1 MGVLRMARAGRGGG
15 NSAENRG
22 SDYFVQTHNLNR
34 AGQQEFHRR
43 LGKLKKA
50 GEEIT
55 DDVMDGVADDV
66 AGHSKWVRE
75 P

>member
-1 MGVLRMARAGRGGG
+1 MARAGRGGG

-22 SDYFVQTHNLNR
+22 SDYFVQGHNLNR
-34 AGQQEFHRR
+34 AEQQEFHRRR

-55 DDVMDGVADDV
+55 DEVMDDVAADV

-75 P
+75 Q